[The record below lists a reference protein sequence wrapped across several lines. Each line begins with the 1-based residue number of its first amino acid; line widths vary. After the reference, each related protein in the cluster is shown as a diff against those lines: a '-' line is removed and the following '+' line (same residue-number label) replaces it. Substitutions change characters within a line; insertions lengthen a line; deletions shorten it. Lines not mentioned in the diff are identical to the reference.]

1 MTGPVL
7 PENFWEQ
14 FDERFNRIYDKI
26 EAVQNDI
33 ASVKSQGCA
42 HRPGDNRR
50 LIAIE
55 TWKDSM
61 TGKLIV
67 GLLAIIASL
76 ATALYG
82 AFKP

>member
-1 MTGPVL
+1 MNGSDL

-14 FDERFNRIYDKI
+14 LDERFNRVYDKI
-26 EAVQNDI
+26 EEVREGV
-33 ASVKSQGCA
+33 ASVKSTGCA
-42 HRPGDNRR
+42 HRPDDNRR

-55 TWKDSM
+55 NWKDSM